1 MFVSELKLFELLK
14 ARIGEKEAE
23 AFVQLMEI
31 KVDKKFDEAKNV
43 LATKE
48 DILHLKED
56 LYNVRVEFVGELGK
70 LEAKLTMRMFYFSI
84 GQIVIIIGSLLSII
98 KFMMH

>member
-23 AFVQLMEI
+23 AFVELMET
-31 KVDKKFDEAKNV
+31 KVDKKFDDAKSIM
-43 LATKE
+43 ASKA
-48 DILHLKED
+48 DILFLKDDIHSLRE
-56 LYNVRVEFVGELGK
+56 EMGK
-70 LEAKLTMRMFYFSI
+70 LEVRLTMRMFYFSI